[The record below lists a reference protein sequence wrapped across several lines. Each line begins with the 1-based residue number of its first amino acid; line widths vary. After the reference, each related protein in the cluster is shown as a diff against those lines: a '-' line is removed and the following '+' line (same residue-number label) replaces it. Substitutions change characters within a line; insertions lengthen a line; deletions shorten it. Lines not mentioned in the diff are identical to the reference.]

1 MKVVLLDT
9 DQLVP
14 QLVCDFGGMQITRSL
29 IGFVRPYDDGMGLI
43 PSRLGGNRA
52 KSVIGKTG
60 EVDWTYAAPSLEGVI
75 ECLIDTR
82 TQT

>member
-1 MKVVLLDT
+1 ML
-9 DQLVP
+9 
-14 QLVCDFGGMQITRSL
+14 IRSERNKYPRGL
-29 IGFVRPYDDGMGLI
+29 GDD
-43 PSRLGGNRA
+43 RA
-52 KSVIGKTG
+52 KSVIGMAG